1 MQVKLVEHKV
11 PKKTVLGIVE
21 KSLNQWLVLAGADD
35 GQMKQIGVLG
45 MHKGAKLL
53 ATCVDL
59 EPEQVAAVARACSEA
74 LGREVVPESL
84 PVDAMGVQKLEDLE
98 IDDEE

>member
-1 MQVKLVEHKV
+1 MRVELVEHKV
-11 PKKTVLGIVE
+11 PKKTVLGTVE

-59 EPEQVAAVARACSEA
+59 EPEQVAAVAQACSEE
-74 LGREVVPESL
+74 LGRKVVPESL
-84 PVDAMGVQKLEDLE
+84 PVDVMGVQTLEDLDIE
-98 IDDEE
+98 DGE